1 MPGTDYYEV
10 LGVERTASAEEIK
23 KAFRRRAR
31 ETHPDASDHHDAEE
45 RFKQV
50 NEAYEVLSD
59 PQKRQMYDRFGTAD
73 PRAAGGG
80 FDDIFGGGME
90 DIFSMF
96 FGGMNGAAGRT
107 VSREGR
113 DMAAQVSVTLLEAAD
128 GAAKEVRY
136 VRDAVCGTCQGTGAA
151 PGGAASTCP
160 VCHGAGQVRAARR
173 TILGTFES
181 VSPCERCGG
190 TGTIVEPPCPTCG
203 STGRERKT
211 ETVTVDIPAGV
222 ADGMAVRVPD
232 AGEAGF
238 RGAASGD
245 LIVTVRVQP
254 HDFLA
259 RDGDDLR
266 CRAEVSVAQASLGAT
281 VMVEK
286 LRGMV
291 GVDVPA
297 GAQFGDAVRVK
308 GQGMPRL
315 RGGVG
320 DLVVHLAVQVP
331 RKLSK
336 RQRELLRE
344 LGESFGEKPQ
354 TPTRVQRIREWFGA

>member
-1 MPGTDYYEV
+1 
-10 LGVERTASAEEIK
+10 
-23 KAFRRRAR
+23 
-31 ETHPDASDHHDAEE
+31 
-45 RFKQV
+45 
-50 NEAYEVLSD
+50 
-59 PQKRQMYDRFGTAD
+59 
-73 PRAAGGG
+73 
-80 FDDIFGGGME
+80 
-90 DIFSMF
+90 
-96 FGGMNGAAGRT
+96 
-107 VSREGR
+107 
-113 DMAAQVSVTLLEAAD
+113 
-128 GAAKEVRY
+128 
-136 VRDAVCGTCQGTGAA
+136 
-151 PGGAASTCP
+151 
-160 VCHGAGQVRAARR
+160 
-173 TILGTFES
+173 
-181 VSPCERCGG
+181 
-190 TGTIVEPPCPTCG
+190 
-203 STGRERKT
+203 
-211 ETVTVDIPAGV
+211 
-222 ADGMAVRVPD
+222 MAVRVPG

-259 RDGDDLR
+259 RDGDDLH